1 MEYNTQK
8 ILLQL
13 AVFMIQTNLV
23 LKCYYETL
31 YEFLDEQ
38 RNALANRIRKVL
50 VEQVKA
56 GGYKDFLKETFDA
69 YEEAC
74 LAFIEERIELYNPIG
89 IQYMYG
95 RERRDDAFKLEM
107 QLDWYDSR
115 KEFQDLVEAARGKAD
130 FIESDYELQEKAK
143 ELIKEVGAFP
153 DKSIIAGYRAK
164 PELKKLPDY
173 VIALVIEENIKQAEF
188 DEEQQ

>member
-1 MEYNTQK
+1 M
-8 ILLQL
+8 
-13 AVFMIQTNLV
+13 VQTNLL

-31 YEFLDEQ
+31 YEFLESQ
-38 RNALANRIRKVL
+38 KNTIANRIRSVL
-50 VEQVKA
+50 AEQVKA
-56 GGYKDFLKETFDA
+56 GGYKDFYKETFDA

-74 LAFIEERIELYNPIG
+74 MAFIEERIELFNPIG

-95 RERRDDAFKLEM
+95 KERRDEAFKLEM

-115 KEFQDLVEAARGKAD
+115 KEFQELVEAARKKAD
-130 FIESDYELQEKAK
+130 FINSDYELQEKAK
-143 ELIKEVGAFP
+143 ELIKVVGAFP

-173 VIALVIEENIKQAEF
+173 VIALVIEENIKQVEF
-188 DEEQQ
+188 DEEPQ